1 MLGCAVAW
9 SLAGR
14 RALWRG
20 LPVALALRRWPG
32 TSHWTSPS
40 ATARARPRTTTA
52 GTDSR
57 PPPRPSTAILR
68 PEETYVASKE
78 VAWYARN
85 KQYVDQESWQ
95 HVVWEVQHAEFDGTY
110 LGHDIRVLAL
120 EVGEP
125 TLRRAYDGLLLG
137 RGYAIAGEYGNF
149 LIYVRS

>member
-1 MLGCAVAW
+1 M
-9 SLAGR
+9 AGSGQQAAAE
-14 RALWRG
+14 AL
-20 LPVALALRRWPG
+20 
-32 TSHWTSPS
+32 
-40 ATARARPRTTTA
+40 
-52 GTDSR
+52 DS
-57 PPPRPSTAILR
+57 ILR

-110 LGHDIRVLAL
+110 LGRDIRVLAL

-125 TLRRAYDGLLLG
+125 TFRRAYDGLLLG